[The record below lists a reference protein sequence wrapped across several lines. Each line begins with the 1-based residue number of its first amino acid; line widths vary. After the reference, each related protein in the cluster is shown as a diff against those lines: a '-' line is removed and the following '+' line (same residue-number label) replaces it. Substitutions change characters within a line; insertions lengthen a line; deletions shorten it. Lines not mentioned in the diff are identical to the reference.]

1 MDAAVTVQP
10 ALGKANQASAQSNLD
25 GLTNQTIGQHELR
38 GNSVRGNSA
47 GNGTVASGY
56 RKTESPKLWNR
67 SPRVYC
73 EPGRCD
79 AWFFQTR
86 EGVDVGPYVSQFA
99 AEVEAS
105 LLKEQLAQEAC
116 QDARIARID
125 SFLQE
130 SLELELALS

>member
-10 ALGKANQASAQSNLD
+10 ALGRPDGIPEGISAESNAKQFD
-25 GLTNQTIGQHELR
+25 GQ
-38 GNSVRGNSA
+38 VVAA
-47 GNGTVASGY
+47 GA
-56 RKTESPKLWNR
+56 RKTETPRLWNR
-67 SPRVYC
+67 SVRVYC

-105 LLKEQLAQEAC
+105 LLKEQLAQEDC
-116 QDARIARID
+116 QQARMARID

-130 SLELELALS
+130 SLELEIALS